1 MLEDYIQEFE
11 EYSMG
16 STEKPFQKKEKVEF
30 SKPVYFKNETTIIG
44 QPYPNASGIIQKLD
58 TNIFEQMN
66 FMKEYFES
74 NNCEKQRIEW
84 MTISDTE
91 IKMLNFNIKCK
102 IHLTC
107 KSFLQVSLTSFE
119 SLDLREA
126 PCAIEIFAN
135 SHAEFDHC
143 YFHDCK
149 KASILI
155 RDYSWAK
162 FKNCVFEGNVVSC
175 LIQNNSYAEFENC
188 IFINDKNI
196 SIYLNKN
203 SKASLKKCEFKDDIK
218 AIFAKDESLVKI
230 EETNFENCSKGAAT
244 ISGKSTLMMKNITI
258 NDSLSTAIR
267 AIGKST
273 IKAINVNINNSKGN
287 AINIENGNGYFYKCN
302 ISNNTECPTISVR
315 GRYANPI
322 FTECQIVDNGNSFAS
337 VIKNCSRP
345 IFNNCTF
352 KNCETNCFSISDFSM
367 PLIKDCVFVNMNQ
380 LILNVYGNSK
390 VILVGQISSEKV
402 KLSKNSKIFNEETR
416 NEEQKYT
423 IDETDN
429 NQNNGIRYKS
439 WKPSNYQKVPEMEE
453 FQDPEG
459 MFDGYLKPLTYI
471 SIEKIMEN
479 ENENHEVCHKCCN
492 HNHHDDTEEEELYVS
507 NCGHCLCKNCIHSN
521 CPVCDT
527 KIQDAKKV
535 YFEEQCVICMDR
547 PATTII
553 TSCGHMCMCYECAVR
568 CVEQNFK
575 CPLCNQPILSYRY
588 MLDD

>member
-119 SLDLREA
+119 SLDPREA

-175 LIQNNSYAEFENC
+175 LIQNNSFAEFENC

-273 IKAINVNINNSKGN
+273 IKAINVNINNSIGN
-287 AINIENGNGYFYKCN
+287 AINIENGKGYFYKCN

-367 PLIKDCVFVNMNQ
+367 PLIKDCVF
-380 LILNVYGNSK
+380 
-390 VILVGQISSEKV
+390 
-402 KLSKNSKIFNEETR
+402 
-416 NEEQKYT
+416 
-423 IDETDN
+423 
-429 NQNNGIRYKS
+429 
-439 WKPSNYQKVPEMEE
+439 
-453 FQDPEG
+453 
-459 MFDGYLKPLTYI
+459 
-471 SIEKIMEN
+471 
-479 ENENHEVCHKCCN
+479 
-492 HNHHDDTEEEELYVS
+492 
-507 NCGHCLCKNCIHSN
+507 
-521 CPVCDT
+521 
-527 KIQDAKKV
+527 
-535 YFEEQCVICMDR
+535 
-547 PATTII
+547 
-553 TSCGHMCMCYECAVR
+553 YEC
-568 CVEQNFK
+568 
-575 CPLCNQPILSYRY
+575 LW
-588 MLDD
+588 